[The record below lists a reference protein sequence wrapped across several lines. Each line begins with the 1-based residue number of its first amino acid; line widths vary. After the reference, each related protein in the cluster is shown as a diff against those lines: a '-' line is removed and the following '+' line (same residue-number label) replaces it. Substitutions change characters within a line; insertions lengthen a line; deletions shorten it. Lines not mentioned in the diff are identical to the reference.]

1 MFNNRQIEI
10 IKIILKNTNGIK
22 GAEIAKNLGV
32 SSRTIRN
39 DIALINSSLEKNK
52 RKIKSSNKVGYYINN
67 EDEKEFKKLFL
78 NQDFK
83 VSSKELTRDE
93 RSLEIIIK
101 CLFMGQQNIYDLSE
115 EFFVSPQTIY
125 SDCKYSKETIHKL
138 YNFNEVKLS
147 SEYMNINGTEEEIRE
162 LLFMIL
168 NDYITMKD
176 DDLISQVRL
185 LVNNNFSIEE
195 YIRLEEKII
204 NLFLLDNKR
213 LHDKALSKITSAIY
227 ISMKRNDKGFYIDY
241 ENDMKR
247 LRFEKSVPK
256 DFITKL
262 IGVGFNLYPID
273 QVPLGNYIWGM
284 KLYNTLEKVDMT
296 SDMTMKIM
304 DEFTTEVYEKYGLS
318 LKDSEE
324 VSSSLEIHLEYL
336 LRRMDYG
343 YRLKNP
349 LLEDI
354 KSRYVNSYEIAILI
368 VQKIY
373 QYKLKYP
380 SDDEIAYIAMHI
392 EYLLQINNQKLK
404 TVIVFD
410 SSYAFNSIVESWLE
424 NNFSDSLLIIKRIPM
439 YLLSDY
445 LSEHT
450 VDLVVSI
457 RKPNLLL
464 EIPQFNIDQLP
475 GSKDY
480 DLIKNLIHKLI
491 VGSKYEKIIR
501 EMFSIEFIN
510 FYEEDTLNS
519 LITNMSN
526 DLQEKKYINN
536 AQEFSK
542 DILEREDIYP
552 TPIEHGVTI
561 LHALSSFAN
570 KSVVSVA
577 ILNKPIKYRD
587 TKIHII
593 FLLAIE
599 NKLDYDVNKIFHFSK
614 QLLSNKKALEDLKAI
629 NSGADFLEQLI
640 YYSRNLQLLDGT
652 L

>member
-39 DIALINSSLEKNK
+39 DIALINSSHEKNK

-176 DDLISQVRL
+176 DDLIRQVRL

-213 LHDKALSKITSAIY
+213 LHDKALSKIASAIY

-247 LRFEKSVPK
+247 LR
-256 DFITKL
+256 
-262 IGVGFNLYPID
+262 
-273 QVPLGNYIWGM
+273 
-284 KLYNTLEKVDMT
+284 
-296 SDMTMKIM
+296 
-304 DEFTTEVYEKYGLS
+304 
-318 LKDSEE
+318 
-324 VSSSLEIHLEYL
+324 
-336 LRRMDYG
+336 
-343 YRLKNP
+343 
-349 LLEDI
+349 
-354 KSRYVNSYEIAILI
+354 
-368 VQKIY
+368 
-373 QYKLKYP
+373 
-380 SDDEIAYIAMHI
+380 
-392 EYLLQINNQKLK
+392 
-404 TVIVFD
+404 
-410 SSYAFNSIVESWLE
+410 
-424 NNFSDSLLIIKRIPM
+424 
-439 YLLSDY
+439 
-445 LSEHT
+445 
-450 VDLVVSI
+450 
-457 RKPNLLL
+457 
-464 EIPQFNIDQLP
+464 
-475 GSKDY
+475 
-480 DLIKNLIHKLI
+480 
-491 VGSKYEKIIR
+491 
-501 EMFSIEFIN
+501 
-510 FYEEDTLNS
+510 
-519 LITNMSN
+519 
-526 DLQEKKYINN
+526 
-536 AQEFSK
+536 
-542 DILEREDIYP
+542 
-552 TPIEHGVTI
+552 
-561 LHALSSFAN
+561 
-570 KSVVSVA
+570 
-577 ILNKPIKYRD
+577 
-587 TKIHII
+587 
-593 FLLAIE
+593 
-599 NKLDYDVNKIFHFSK
+599 
-614 QLLSNKKALEDLKAI
+614 
-629 NSGADFLEQLI
+629 
-640 YYSRNLQLLDGT
+640 
-652 L
+652 